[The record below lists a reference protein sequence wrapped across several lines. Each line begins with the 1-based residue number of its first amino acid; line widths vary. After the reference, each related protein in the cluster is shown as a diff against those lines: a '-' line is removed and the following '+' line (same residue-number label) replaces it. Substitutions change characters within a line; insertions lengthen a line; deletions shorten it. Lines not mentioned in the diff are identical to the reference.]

1 MMSATVLSRETAEAA
16 LLGGAVLG
24 GGGGGS
30 LQRGRINAEAALSL
44 GEVRLLDVGDVEPDA
59 TLVTGSAVGA
69 PASKEAQALPK
80 DYVRAM
86 ELLSENGCPQLG
98 GFIPNECGGS
108 SITNGW
114 ISAALMGLPVV
125 DAPCNGRAHPTG
137 VMGSMGLHRDPHYV
151 SRQAAV
157 GGDPEKGLYLEVFVS
172 GGIELAASVVRHAA
186 DRAGGLVAVARN
198 PVKASYAGKFGAP
211 GALRQAIALG
221 MRMLDSQSGGGE
233 VVVRSIV
240 DFLGGSV
247 VLRSEVSEIVL
258 ETRGG
263 FDVGRVL
270 LGPCEMTFWNEYM
283 TLELCRKRLGTFPDL
298 IMTLREDSG
307 LPVTTAELCEGD
319 RVFVIHVPA
328 ERLILGE
335 GMRCGEL
342 LRAVEP
348 MVGKPI
354 L

>member
-1 MMSATVLSRETAEAA
+1 MAATVLSWEMAEAA

-30 LQRGRINAEAALSL
+30 LLKGRLNMETALSF
-44 GEVRLLDVGDVEPDA
+44 GEVRLLDADDVDPDA
-59 TLVTGSAVGA
+59 LLVTGSAVGA
-69 PASKEAQALPK
+69 PAAKEAQALPK
-80 DYVRAM
+80 DYGRAV
-86 ELLSENGCPQLG
+86 ELLMENGCPRPG

-114 ISAALMGLPVV
+114 VSAALMGLPVV

-137 VMGSMGLHRDPHYV
+137 VMGSMGLHRDPDYV

-157 GGDPEKGLYLEVFVS
+157 GGNPEKGLYLEVFVA
-172 GGIELAASVVRHAA
+172 GGIELAASVVRAAA

-198 PVKASYAGKFGAP
+198 PVKASYARQFGAP

-221 MRMLDSQSGGGE
+221 SRMRDAQSEGGE
-233 VVVRSIV
+233 AVVGAVV

-247 VLRSEVSEIVL
+247 VLCASVSEVVL

-270 LGPCEMTFWNEYM
+270 LGDCETTFWNEYM
-283 TLELCRKRLGTFPDL
+283 TLECGGNRIGTFPDL
-298 IMTLREDSG
+298 IMTLRGDSG
-307 LPVTTAELCEGD
+307 MPVTTAELREGD

-328 ERLILGE
+328 DRLILGE

-348 MVGKPI
+348 VVGKSI

>member
-1 MMSATVLSRETAEAA
+1 M
-16 LLGGAVLG
+16 
-24 GGGGGS
+24 
-30 LQRGRINAEAALSL
+30 
-44 GEVRLLDVGDVEPDA
+44 
-59 TLVTGSAVGA
+59 
-69 PASKEAQALPK
+69 
-80 DYVRAM
+80 
-86 ELLSENGCPQLG
+86 
-98 GFIPNECGGS
+98 
-108 SITNGW
+108 
-114 ISAALMGLPVV
+114 
-125 DAPCNGRAHPTG
+125 
-137 VMGSMGLHRDPHYV
+137 
-151 SRQAAV
+151 
-157 GGDPEKGLYLEVFVS
+157 
-172 GGIELAASVVRHAA
+172 
-186 DRAGGLVAVARN
+186 
-198 PVKASYAGKFGAP
+198 
-211 GALRQAIALG
+211 G

-307 LPVTTAELCEGD
+307 LPVTTAELCKGD

-335 GMRCGEL
+335 GMRCGGTAARR
-342 LRAVEP
+342 RAHCGEAHFITYP
-348 MVGKPI
+348 MEADDVHKICDGV